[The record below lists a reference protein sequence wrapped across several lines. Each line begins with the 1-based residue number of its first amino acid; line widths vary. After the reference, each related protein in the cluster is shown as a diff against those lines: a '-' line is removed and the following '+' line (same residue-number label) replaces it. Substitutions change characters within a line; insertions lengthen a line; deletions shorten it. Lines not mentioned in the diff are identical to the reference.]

1 MRKGVLY
8 TLGLVIAVLVGLG
21 LVVLFS
27 ASQVKG
33 GGSYHD
39 QFYFVK
45 RQGMYLAMGMA
56 IAVMLALVDYRVWRD
71 HWSLTA
77 FFGFVV
83 FVALLA
89 VFFFKPIKGSYRWI
103 ALGPFNFQPGEFA
116 KLATVMVLSV
126 WLDLAAWRVELF
138 VRGALWPAV
147 ILGAIAGPVVF
158 EPDFGSVMVIAS
170 VGFLLMFVA
179 GSKILHILPFGL
191 MGLGVVGWKIF
202 HNANRM
208 ARLAAFTGAVG
219 GDPNAAADPAAY
231 QSGQSL
237 IAIARGRIFGVGLSN
252 SMQKQNYLPEAW
264 TDFIFAVG
272 AEEMGLIFSV
282 SVFALF
288 TLFFFLCVHIARKA
302 ADRFG
307 RLLVVGMTFMIFFQA
322 VFNIGVVCEAFPTKG
337 MALPFFSYGGTN
349 MLSSFFAIGIIF
361 SVGIHTLRD
370 QKRAFPHKMAGG

>member
-8 TLGLVIAVLVGLG
+8 SLGLVIAVLVGLG

-33 GGSYHD
+33 GGTYHD

-77 FFGFVV
+77 MFGFIV

-89 VFFFKPIKGSYRWI
+89 VFLFKPVKGSYRWI

-116 KLATVMVLSV
+116 KIATVLLVSV

-138 VRGALWPAV
+138 VRGALLPAL
-147 ILGAIAGPVVF
+147 IIGLIAGPVVL

-179 GSKILHILPFGL
+179 GSKFLHILPFGL
-191 MGLGVVGWKIF
+191 AGMGVVGWKIF

-208 ARLAAFTGAVG
+208 ARLAAFTGAAA
-219 GDPNAAADPAAY
+219 DPNAPADPAAY
-231 QSGQSL
+231 QSDMSL
-237 IAIARGRIFGVGLSN
+237 VAIGRGRIFGVGLSN

-282 SVFALF
+282 AVFALF
-288 TLFFFLCVHIARKA
+288 VAFFFLCVHIARKA

-307 RLLVVGMTFMIFFQA
+307 RLIVIGMAFIIFFQA
-322 VFNIGVVCEAFPTKG
+322 MFNIGVVCEAFPTKG

-349 MLSSFFAIGIIF
+349 MLSSFFAIGMIF

-370 QKRAFPHKMAGG
+370 QKRAFPHNMAGG

>member
-8 TLGLVIAVLVGLG
+8 SLGLVIAVLVGLG

-33 GGSYHD
+33 AGTYHD
-39 QFYFVK
+39 HFYFVK
-45 RQGMYLAMGMA
+45 RQGMYLAMGLA
-56 IAVMLALVDYRVWRD
+56 IAVMLALFDYRRWRD
-71 HWSLTA
+71 HWSLA
-77 FFGFVV
+77 AVFGFVV

-89 VFFFKPIKGSYRWI
+89 VFLFKPVKGSYRWI
-103 ALGPFNFQPGEFA
+103 VLGPFSFQPGEFA
-116 KLATVMVLSV
+116 KLAVVILLSV

-138 VRGALWPAV
+138 LRGALMPAL
-147 ILGAIAGPVVF
+147 IIAAIAGPVVL

-179 GSKILHILPFGL
+179 GSRFFHILPIGL
-191 MGLGVVGWKIF
+191 AGLGVVGWKIF

-208 ARLAAFTGAVG
+208 ARLVAFTGAAT

-231 QSGQSL
+231 QSDMSL
-237 IAIARGRIFGVGLSN
+237 VAIGRGGVFGVGLSN

-272 AEEMGLIFSV
+272 AEEMGLVFSV
-282 SVFALF
+282 TVFALF
-288 TLFFFLCVHIARKA
+288 AAFFLLCVHVARKA

-307 RLLVVGMTFMIFFQA
+307 RLIVVGMAFIIFFQA

-349 MLSSFFAIGIIF
+349 MLSSFFAIGMIF